1 MAAIAVIS
9 ISLKSKR
16 AGGEG
21 DIYHMLKIVLLL
33 AAIGHILCGAC
44 DCLLGYSPSGRLD
57 LKGGLKDA
65 DRMREVFQDMPS
77 KWPFISIIL
86 GVYAITMFGFGYL
99 ELSRWMEQYSVAAST
114 VMYISAV
121 VFLIFIVAHHV
132 ICGVVEWFYIRLGR
146 TDEARN
152 VVLEFQMK
160 TIATMVIGY
169 LGLAAFVITLF
180 IMVVSGRTSLPQWAC
195 VLNTL
200 PLMVVLTPTKLPAKG
215 NIAGAIMYMGLLIFI

>member
-1 MAAIAVIS
+1 MEIQT
-9 ISLKSKR
+9 LK
-16 AGGEG
+16 
-21 DIYHMLKIVLLL
+21 MVLLM

-65 DRMREVFQDMPS
+65 NRMREVFQDMPS
-77 KWPFISIIL
+77 KWPYISIIL

-99 ELSRWMEQYSVAAST
+99 ELSRWMEQYSVTAST

-121 VFLIFIVAHHV
+121 VFLISIVAHHV
-132 ICGVVEWFYIRLGR
+132 ICGVVEWFYIKLGR

-152 VVLEFQMK
+152 VVLEFQKK

-200 PLMVVLTPTKLPAKG
+200 PFMVVLTPTKLPAKG
-215 NIAGAIMYMGLLIFI
+215 NIAGTIMFIGLLIFI

>member
-1 MAAIAVIS
+1 MEIQT
-9 ISLKSKR
+9 LK
-16 AGGEG
+16 
-21 DIYHMLKIVLLL
+21 MVLLM

-44 DCLLGYSPSGRLD
+44 DCLLGYSPSGRID

-65 DRMREVFQDMPS
+65 NRMREVFQDMPS
-77 KWPFISIIL
+77 KWPYISIIL
-86 GVYAITMFGFGYL
+86 GVYAITVFGFGYL
-99 ELSRWMEQYSVAAST
+99 ELSRWMEQYSVTAST

-121 VFLIFIVAHHV
+121 VFLISIVAHHV
-132 ICGVVEWFYIRLGR
+132 ICGVVEWFYIKLGR

-152 VVLEFQMK
+152 VVLEFQKK

-200 PLMVVLTPTKLPAKG
+200 PFMVVLTPTKLPAKG
-215 NIAGAIMYMGLLIFI
+215 NIAGTIMFIGLLILI